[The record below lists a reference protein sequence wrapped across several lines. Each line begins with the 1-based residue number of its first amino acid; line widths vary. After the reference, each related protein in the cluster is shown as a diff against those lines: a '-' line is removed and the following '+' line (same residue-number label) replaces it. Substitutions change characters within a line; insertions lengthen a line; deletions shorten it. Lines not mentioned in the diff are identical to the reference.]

1 MQNPHWVLYLE
12 NQKIFISFVNFFL
25 FSESHQKTGH
35 FRRSL
40 TSPTNV
46 SRSNWMKKCYLLFP

>member
-25 FSESHQKTGH
+25 FSES
-35 FRRSL
+35 
-40 TSPTNV
+40 
-46 SRSNWMKKCYLLFP
+46 KKLDTFAGR